1 MRERPFD
8 TTAFQAAMDST
19 RAARGLNW
27 KEVSQQSGIT
37 RSTLSRMAQGKNPD
51 VNGLAMLLAWSGLD
65 CQAFIRKNPDGP
77 GQGDSPGTPDPL
89 ASITA
94 QLHTDPGLT
103 PQGASALDDIIQAA
117 YRHLRT
123 QEKDPRAV

>member
-8 TTAFQAAMDST
+8 TDAFHAALDST

-27 KEVSQQSGIT
+27 KEVSQQSGIAQ
-37 RSTLSRMAQGKNPD
+37 STLSRLSQGKHPD
-51 VNGLAMLLAWSGLD
+51 VNGLATLLAWSGLD
-65 CQAFIRKNPDGP
+65 CRAFIRQDPR
-77 GQGDSPGTPDPL
+77 PGTPEPL

-94 QLHTDPGLT
+94 KLHTDPCLT
-103 PQGASALDDIIQAA
+103 RQGARALDDIIQTA

-123 QEKDPRAV
+123 REAA